1 VVEARIT
8 EVEGTVGLSTSGGQ
22 LWIGRADGSVTAK
35 TGDGAIRIGR
45 LTRGQAEL
53 ANSSGDIEVGIGEG
67 TVARV
72 DANSTRGSVRDCVPP
87 QEDLATSDDEVT
99 VHARSR
105 HGDIIIRRA

>member
-1 VVEARIT
+1 
-8 EVEGTVGLSTSGGQ
+8 
-22 LWIGRADGSVTAK
+22 
-35 TGDGAIRIGR
+35 

-72 DANSTRGSVRDCVPP
+72 DANSTRGSVRDSVPP
-87 QEDLATSDDEVT
+87 QDSLERSDDELT